1 MKRVLLIEDL
11 PQVAEHLQLM
21 LQREKDVEM
30 AGVQTD
36 ADAAV
41 AQAATEKPDIVM
53 IDALLQG
60 KTTGFE
66 VAKKIREASPGTRI
80 VMVTV
85 PQRPIE
91 AKPEMGID
99 AVFTLPGGANELGA
113 ALNVGKGVA
122 KSKGITVAVYSPKG
136 GTGKT
141 TLALNLACVLR
152 KQGKAVALLDGV
164 MQFGAIRHVLQVPPT
179 TRSFVDLPAA
189 GAMRTSLNEILWE
202 GPGGVHVLLA
212 PGRPEEAD
220 LVQAADIA
228 AAMGLLAESHDYT
241 IVDTPARLTEDT
253 LAILDAASLILIV
266 VTYMTA
272 TVANARAAIDTFEAL
287 GYKGQKPILLVVN
300 QADTASGMSRGGLE
314 QALNLPVIGEIPTDW
329 KIVSDSLN
337 KQTPFVLS
345 QPNSPISKAIE
356 HLATALVSQQRK

>member
-1 MKRVLLIEDL
+1 
-11 PQVAEHLQLM
+11 M

-66 VAKKIREASPGTRI
+66 VAKRIREASPGTRI

-122 KSKGITVAVYSPKG
+122 KSRASPWP
-136 GTGKT
+136 GTRRR
-141 TLALNLACVLR
+141 AER
-152 KQGKAVALLDGV
+152 E
-164 MQFGAIRHVLQVPPT
+164 RP
-179 TRSFVDLPAA
+179 RS
-189 GAMRTSLNEILWE
+189 R
-202 GPGGVHVLLA
+202 
-212 PGRPEEAD
+212 
-220 LVQAADIA
+220 
-228 AAMGLLAESHDYT
+228 
-241 IVDTPARLTEDT
+241 
-253 LAILDAASLILIV
+253 
-266 VTYMTA
+266 
-272 TVANARAAIDTFEAL
+272 
-287 GYKGQKPILLVVN
+287 
-300 QADTASGMSRGGLE
+300 
-314 QALNLPVIGEIPTDW
+314 
-329 KIVSDSLN
+329 
-337 KQTPFVLS
+337 
-345 QPNSPISKAIE
+345 
-356 HLATALVSQQRK
+356 